1 MRKSSPVQRVIRVAL
16 YCVALFFM
24 AMGVAFSANSNLG
37 ISPVNSLPYVISDIV
52 QKAPGTCVTAVF
64 CFYILVQFLILRKE
78 FNPINLAQIVF
89 STIFGYFVNF
99 TKWIVG
105 DFVFPGGYIGRLG
118 LQCVGIVFV
127 AFGVFLYLDVDLVPM
142 PMEGMTMA
150 IAKKMNKPFPTVK
163 TVVDC
168 AVVLLGVILTFVFLH
183 KIPFVHEGVRIREG
197 TILAAI
203 VTGKIIA
210 LIRKPLSPI
219 VQKICFGGS
228 HEEQQ

>member
-1 MRKSSPVQRVIRVAL
+1 MRKSSPVQWVIRVAL

-118 LQCVGIVFV
+118 LQCVGIIFV

-150 IAKKMNKPFPTVK
+150 IAKKLNKPFPTVK

-168 AVVLLGVILTFVFLH
+168 AVVLLGVILTFVLLH
-183 KIPFVHEGVRIREG
+183 KIPFVHDGVRIREG

-203 VTGKIIA
+203 VTGKVIA
-210 LIRKPLSPI
+210 MIRKPLSPI
-219 VQKICFGGS
+219 VQKICFGS
-228 HEEQQ
+228 EPADQ

>member
-1 MRKSSPVQRVIRVAL
+1 MRKSSPLQWVIRVAL

-52 QKAPGTCVTAVF
+52 QKAPGTCVTVVF
-64 CFYILVQFLILRKE
+64 CSYILVQFLILRKE

-150 IAKKMNKPFPTVK
+150 IAKKLNKPFPTVK

-183 KIPFVHEGVRIREG
+183 KIPFVHDGVRIREG

-203 VTGKIIA
+203 VTGKVIA
-210 LIRKPLSPI
+210 MIRKPLSPI
-219 VQKICFGGS
+219 VQKICFGS
-228 HEEQQ
+228 EAQ

>member
-1 MRKSSPVQRVIRVAL
+1 MKKSTPTGWALRVVF

-52 QKAPGTCVTAVF
+52 HIAPGTAVIIVF
-64 CFYILVQFLILRKE
+64 CSYIVVQILILRKE
-78 FNPINLAQIVF
+78 FNPINLCQIVF

-105 DFVFPGGYIGRLG
+105 DFGVAFPYPGRFAM
-118 LQCVGIVFV
+118 QCAGIVFV

-150 IAKKMNKPFPTVK
+150 IAKKVGKPFPTVK
-163 TVVDC
+163 TFVDC
-168 AVVLLGVILTFVFLH
+168 AVVLVGVVLTVVFLH

-197 TILAAI
+197 TILAAL
-203 VTGKIIA
+203 VTGKVVA
-210 LIRKPLSPI
+210 MIRKPLSPL
-219 VQKICFGGS
+219 VQKLCFGN
-228 HEEQQ
+228 EQKEA